1 MDAASSFPR
10 CSPKL
15 TNKACRRLP
24 SVRRV
29 RTVSGA
35 RTRLRRGEK
44 ASHSRADS
52 SGNSAP
58 NQSAGGGAARRHP
71 HANEH
76 LRTAAATGRGR
87 GSGFRGRQHFFLF
100 FNPPPPAAFTPKS
113 APVKQRI
120 HARSLVQVRGLNG
133 RETSRDMH
141 GETQSN
147 FCRMSFTFTST

>member
-29 RTVSGA
+29 RTVSEA
-35 RTRLRRGEK
+35 RTRLRWGEK
-44 ASHSRADS
+44 ASLSRADS

-87 GSGFRGRQHFFLF
+87 GSGFRGRQHFFTLRPLQHSRL
-100 FNPPPPAAFTPKS
+100 NQPPKATHKCSEP
-113 APVKQRI
+113 
-120 HARSLVQVRGLNG
+120 VQVRRLNG
-133 RETSRDMH
+133 RETSRNVS
-141 GETQSN
+141 GEIQSN
-147 FCRMSFTFTST
+147 FCRISFTFTST